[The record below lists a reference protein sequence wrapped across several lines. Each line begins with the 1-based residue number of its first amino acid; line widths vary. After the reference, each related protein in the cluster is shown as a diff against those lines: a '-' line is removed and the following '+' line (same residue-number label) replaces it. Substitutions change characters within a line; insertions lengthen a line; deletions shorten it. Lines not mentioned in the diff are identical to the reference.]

1 MVNFAIFERFS
12 GADTRLFVAEY
23 LVSAPEYLVSGINNL
38 VFVPEYLVSGV
49 NNLVSGVN
57 NLVSAPEYLASGVK
71 NLVSDVNNL
80 VCEEEN
86 HGFVSNNLQFQWN
99 YFDNLVIRL
108 QSGSCPACHGIS
120 KRPSINI

>member
-49 NNLVSGVN
+49 NNLVS
-57 NLVSAPEYLASGVK
+57 APEYLASGVK

-86 HGFVSNNLQFQWN
+86 HGFVSNKLQFQWN